1 MFDNMKK
8 LFGTATG
15 KENDELHGEESTRIM
30 VATAA
35 ILLEVANIDEEFS
48 IDERERILAILKE
61 RFNLE
66 DDYIVELVELSEK
79 QRGKTIDLW
88 HFTNIINQ
96 AYNTKE
102 KERIIENIWQVIYA
116 DGILD
121 TYEDN
126 IVHKLSN
133 LLHIPHS
140 KMIQAK
146 LKYLPEE

>member
-1 MFDNMKK
+1 MFDSIKK
-8 LFGTATG
+8 LFGTAPG
-15 KENDELHGEESTRIM
+15 EENDKLHRDESTRIM

-48 IDERERILAILKE
+48 IDERERILTILKE
-61 RFNLE
+61 RFHLE
-66 DDYIVELVELSEK
+66 DDYIVELVELSDK
-79 QRGKTIDLW
+79 QRKKTIDLW

-96 AYNTKE
+96 AYSSKE
-102 KERIIENIWQVIYA
+102 KERIIESIWQVIYA
-116 DGILD
+116 DGRLD
-121 TYEDN
+121 KYEDH
-126 IVHKLSN
+126 IVHKLSS

>member
-1 MFDNMKK
+1 MFDSIKK
-8 LFGTATG
+8 LFGTG
-15 KENDELHGEESTRIM
+15 KGEGEGKSDEGGPNRIM

-48 IDERERILAILKE
+48 IDERERILAILKS

-66 DDYIVELVELSEK
+66 DEYVVELVELSDE
-79 QRGKTIDLW
+79 QRKKTIDLW

-96 AYNTKE
+96 TYSSKE
-102 KERIIENIWQVIYA
+102 KEQIIESIWQVIYA
-116 DGILD
+116 DGRLD
-121 TYEDN
+121 KYEDH

-140 KMIQAK
+140 RMIQAK